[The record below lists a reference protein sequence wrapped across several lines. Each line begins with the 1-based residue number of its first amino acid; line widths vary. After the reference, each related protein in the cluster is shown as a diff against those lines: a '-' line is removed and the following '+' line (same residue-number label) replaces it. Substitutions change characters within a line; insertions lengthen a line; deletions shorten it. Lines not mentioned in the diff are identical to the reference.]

1 MKLGVYHPTS
11 NCCRSNCIQLG
22 EISIQSFSGV
32 PSTTQ
37 ALVNSTISTQHVW
50 SSKAPRRQSDEKMA
64 PTASV
69 LKKQFLL
76 QSMRTSLGPN
86 TAMNSSLSV
95 ALSKSPGFAQLHQLH
110 HHLLSTVGPGQRED
124 PLDPLDADVQHTKSP
139 KNFEGSE
146 NIYENQNCVFFQQ
159 ICWFANLFCKCA
171 TNKKRFPKLH
181 LDKEPV
187 FWNAWMLGSLEG
199 PDTQNTGVIQ
209 YLLVFNSDLQGK
221 VTSPNKQKT
230 TIIHSTAFQSQRTSS
245 PLPLPAAAPRS
256 PSNVPWQTIMDT
268 AEAKATKAALGPD
281 PHFFIPRKSM
291 AYEFPI

>member
-1 MKLGVYHPTS
+1 MLSEQLHTAWWNLHSKLLWSSFNNTGSREQHNFHTARMIEQSTTPAIRRKNGT
-11 NCCRSNCIQLG
+11 NCICTKKT
-22 EISIQSFSGV
+22 IPAPIHANFSWPQYCHEFV
-32 PSTTQ
+32 
-37 ALVNSTISTQHVW
+37 
-50 SSKAPRRQSDEKMA
+50 
-64 PTASV
+64 
-69 LKKQFLL
+69 
-76 QSMRTSLGPN
+76 
-86 TAMNSSLSV
+86 SLSV

-146 NIYENQNCVFFQQ
+146 NIYENQNWVFFQQ

-181 LDKEPV
+181 LDKEPF